1 MSETIIREPKSGN
14 LVRILEVTYRQ
25 DKDGAFPA
33 RIYLPQSKGPFPALL
48 DVHGGAWNVGGRTD
62 NEMIDLYLAA
72 SGLVVCAIECRQAPT
87 DPYPSQVADV
97 NYATRWLKT
106 HAADFNAISEGIGG
120 LGASSG
126 GHSLLLSAMRPDDA
140 RYNALHFS
148 EEENTDA
155 RLCYLIA
162 LWPVLD
168 PYGRYGF
175 AKENNRDFLVEATD
189 AYFLSQD
196 AMQEGN
202 PLLAL
207 ERREPLDLPPTL
219 IIQGTADRN
228 VPLDSVHRF
237 DDAYRAAGGTIE
249 IAWFPDM
256 PHGFNGW
263 PDVSCDRALTIIK
276 KFVLR
281 QQSQLAGVSNDRE
294 NEQA

>member
-1 MSETIIREPKSGN
+1 MVETIVQETKTGN
-14 LVRILEVTYRQ
+14 TVRILEVTCRQ
-25 DKDGAFPA
+25 DKDGAWPA
-33 RIYLPQSKGPFPALL
+33 RIYMPDKQGSFPALL

-72 SGLVVCAIECRQAPT
+72 SGMVVVAIECRRAPT
-87 DPYPSQVADV
+87 YPYPSQVADV
-97 NYATRWLKT
+97 NYATRWLKA
-106 HAADFNAISEGIGG
+106 HAADFNAVPTGIGG

-140 RYNALHFS
+140 RYNALPFS
-148 EEENTDA
+148 EVKSSETDA
-155 RLCYLIA
+155 RLSYLIA

-175 AKENNRDFLVEATD
+175 AKENKRDFLVEATD

-207 ERREPLDLPPTL
+207 ERGEPLDLPPTL
-219 IIQGTADRN
+219 IVQGTADSN

-237 DDAYRAAGGTIE
+237 DDAFRAAGGTIE
-249 IAWFPDM
+249 ISWFPDM

-263 PDVSCDRALTIIK
+263 PEGECDRALKIVK
-276 KFVLR
+276 DFVLR
-281 QQSQLAGVSNDRE
+281 R
-294 NEQA
+294 